1 MYVAVVSPWIS
12 GGAITASGDDVP
24 LTLIGISAVSLPNDI
39 LMVISGITADLLVSR
54 WSNPRRL
61 RPGRAVAV
69 APFCRFQIN
78 VACEIM
84 PLSTKTSTFLLLE
97 RAMFR
102 IM

>member
-1 MYVAVVSPWIS
+1 MYVAVVSPGIS

-24 LTLIGISAVSLPNDI
+24 LTLTGTSAVSLPNDI
-39 LMVISGITADLLVSR
+39 LMVISGITMDLLVSG

-61 RPGRAVAV
+61 RPVRAAEV
-69 APFCRFQIN
+69 APFCRFQIS

-84 PLSTKTSTFLLLE
+84 PLSTKTSTLRLLE